1 MYRESVSSTSYNIGK
16 LILLFHGVILVLYRN
31 NLEALGVE
39 SMHLLPAAGKW
50 QLS

>member
-1 MYRESVSSTSYNIGK
+1 MYRESISSTSYNIGK
-16 LILLFHGVILVLYRN
+16 LILLFYGVILVLYRD

-39 SMHLLPAAGKW
+39 SMYLLPAAEKC